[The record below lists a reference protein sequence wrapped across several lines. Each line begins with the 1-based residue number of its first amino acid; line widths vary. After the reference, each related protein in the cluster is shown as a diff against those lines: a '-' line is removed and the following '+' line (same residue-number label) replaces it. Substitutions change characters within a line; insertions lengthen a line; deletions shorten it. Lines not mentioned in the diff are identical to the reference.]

1 MEKQDLINQNIDKKT
16 KIHARFIQELTD
28 NKTLKYFNTFYEIYN
43 DHKRTTLLN
52 KFIDFYHGVNMSPK
66 EWDKFNLKLS
76 NSKILKSGVGEFI
89 IDNIDKLNY
98 DKNLDILSKL
108 VKNVATDILT
118 PEDFFRLTIVLQRTP
133 YVDLELLKEYDHQ
146 DGIYLNQNTD
156 ILLSSGLIYNSVI
169 GHNMLYKL
177 NNLGALMLKHGLLH
191 D

>member
-1 MEKQDLINQNIDKKT
+1 MEKQDLINQNIDKKSKST
-16 KIHARFIQELTD
+16 HARFIQELTD
-28 NKTLKYFNTFYEIYN
+28 NNTLKYFNTFFEIFH

-52 KFIDFYHGVNMSPK
+52 KFIDFYCGVNMSSK
-66 EWDKFNLKLS
+66 EWDEFNSKLS
-76 NSKILKSGVGEFI
+76 NSKIIKSGVGEFI

-108 VKNVATDILT
+108 VKNVSTDVLT

-146 DGIYLNQNTD
+146 EGIYLNQNTD

-177 NNLGALMLKHGLLH
+177 NNLGALMLKHGF
-191 D
+191 